1 MFAMVV
7 SIAFEFVFGKYFSD
21 GNVSECSTIIIM
33 LLSLIQLGCLA
44 LFIKINI
51 LFTHG
56 AKK

>member
-1 MFAMVV
+1 MVV

-21 GNVSECSTIIIM
+21 GNVSECSTIIIL
-33 LLSLIQLGCLA
+33 LLSFIQLGCLA